1 MSSGIGLGA
10 PRGDAHWDNE
20 FDVVVVG
27 SGAGGLTA
35 AIVAHDLG
43 QSVVVIEK
51 SDQYGGTSAIS
62 GGGVWVPCNHL
73 LDAAGAADSHD
84 DALTYLKAAT
94 RGDGLRG
101 ALARL
106 SRARA
111 ADGPLSR
118 REDLSSLPRDAQIFR
133 LLPRAAAA
141 PSRVIA
147 RWIRS
152 PFNAALLGDEFARMR
167 PPQPGTLIAGRVT
180 MTAGEAHVIL
190 CKERG
195 WIALFMRRMA
205 RYWLDLPWRF
215 RSKRDRR
222 LTLGSSMVGSLRRSM
237 MDRNIPLWLN
247 TSLDS
252 LVTDA
257 RRVVGIT
264 ATQNGKH
271 DSHRGEDAALSSLP
285 AASSTIRRCA
295 TNTCPSR
302 RAPNGPSRRPS
313 NTGDAI
319 RAGQGVGAQV
329 APDGSC
335 VVGADG
341 FHHGPREAA
350 RAVRRA
356 QPARMRDGQSARQVA
371 SWTRLRLTARSFT
384 RCTPIIKKSNA
395 NMPAWLV
402 FDADFRRKYPCG
414 PLLPGMVRPDKS
426 LPAGWAGTVYFKG
439 DTLDSLAAQIDVDA
453 KGLRE
458 TVARMNE
465 YAASGDDK
473 EFGKGSNNFDRYYGD
488 VNVKPNPCLAPIAK
502 PPFYA
507 MRIDAGDI
515 GTKGGLLTDEYARVL
530 RDDGNPIPGLYA
542 TGNTSAAV
550 MGPSYPGAGSTL
562 GPAMTFGY
570 IAAHHLAGV

>member
-1 MSSGIGLGA
+1 MSSGIRLGTSA
-10 PRGDAHWDNE
+10 GEAKWDHE
-20 FDVVVVG
+20 FDVIVVG
-27 SGAGGLTA
+27 SGSGGMTA

-51 SDQYGGTSAIS
+51 SDLYGGTSAIS

-73 LDAAGAADSHD
+73 ATAAGANDNHD

-94 RGDGLRG
+94 RGMVAEARILAYLEHAPRMVRYLEEKTWLKYRAMPNYSDYYP
-101 ALARL
+101 ALPGSKPGYRTM
-106 SRARA
+106 
-111 ADGPLSR
+111 DPI
-118 REDLSSLPRDAQIFR
+118 PFDA
-133 LLPRAAAA
+133 
-141 PSRVIA
+141 SK
-147 RWIRS
+147 
-152 PFNAALLGDEFARMR
+152 LGEEFAQMR

-180 MTAGEAHVIL
+180 MTAGEAHTIL

-195 WIALFMRRMA
+195 WMTLFMRRMA
-205 RYWLDLPWRF
+205 RYWLDIPWRF

-222 LTLGSSMVGSLRRSM
+222 LTLGSSMIGSLRRSM

-247 TSLDS
+247 TSLES
-252 LVTDA
+252 IVTDA
-257 RRVVGIT
+257 RRVEGIV
-264 ATQNGKH
+264 ATQNGK
-271 DSHRGEDAALSSLP
+271 SIRIGARRGVILAAGGFEHNQEMRDEYLP
-285 AASSTIRRCA
+285 KPTRSEWTV
-295 TNTCPSR
+295 TP
-302 RAPNGPSRRPS
+302 PS

-319 RAGQGVGAQV
+319 RAGQGVGAQTALMDHAWW
-329 APDGSC
+329 APTVFVMGREKRRALFVERNLPGC
-335 VVGADG
+335 VMVNRLGRRFVD
-341 FHHGPREAA
+341 EAA
-350 RAVRRA
+350 PYSEIVYAMYA
-356 QPARMRDGQSARQVA
+356 DNE
-371 SWTRLRLTARSFT
+371 
-384 RCTPIIKKSNA
+384 KSKA

-414 PLLPGMVRPDKS
+414 PLLPGMARPDKA
-426 LPAGWAGTVYFKG
+426 LPSSWLGKIYFKA
-439 DTLDSLAAQIDVDA
+439 DTLDALAAQIEVDA
-453 KGLRE
+453 SGLRE
-458 TVARMNE
+458 TVDRMNE
-465 YAASGDDK
+465 YAASGEDK

-530 RDDGNPIPGLYA
+530 REDGQAIAGLYA
-542 TGNTSAAV
+542 TGNTSASV

>member
-1 MSSGIGLGA
+1 MSSGMRLGA
-10 PRGDAHWDNE
+10 SPADAHWDHE

-35 AIVAHDLG
+35 AIAARDLG

-73 LDAAGAADSHD
+73 LTAAGAKDSHD
-84 DALTYLKAAT
+84 DALAYLKAAT
-94 RGDGLRG
+94 RGMV
-101 ALARL
+101 AEARL
-106 SRARA
+106 LAYLEHAPRMVRYLEEKTCLKYRAMPNYS
-111 ADGPLSR
+111 DYYP
-118 REDLSSLPRDAQIFR
+118 SLPG
-133 LLPRAAAA
+133 
-141 PSRVIA
+141 SRPGY
-147 RWIRS
+147 RTMDPL
-152 PFNAALLGDEFARMR
+152 PFNAARLGDELARMR
-167 PPQPGTLIAGRVT
+167 PPQPGTLIGGRVT
-180 MTAGEAHVIL
+180 MTAGEAHAIL

-195 WIALFMRRMA
+195 WMTLFVRRMA

-215 RSKRDRR
+215 KSKRDRR
-222 LTLGSSMVGSLRRSM
+222 LTLGSSLVGSLRRSM
-237 MDRNIPLWLN
+237 MDRDIPLWLD
-247 TSLDS
+247 TALDS

-257 RRVVGIT
+257 RRVEGIV
-264 ATQNGKH
+264 ATQNGKPVRIAAR
-271 DSHRGEDAALSSLP
+271 RGVILAAGGFEHNQAMRDEYLP
-285 AASSTIRRCA
+285 KPT
-295 TNTCPSR
+295 
-302 RAPNGPSRRPS
+302 RAEWTVTPPS

-329 APDGSC
+329 ALMDHAWWAPTVFIMGREKRRALFVERNLPGC
-335 VVGADG
+335 VMVNRLGRRFVD
-341 FHHGPREAA
+341 EAA
-350 RAVRRA
+350 PYSEIVYAMYA
-356 QPARMRDGQSARQVA
+356 DNE
-371 SWTRLRLTARSFT
+371 
-384 RCTPIIKKSNA
+384 KSKA

-402 FDADFRRKYPCG
+402 FDAEFRRKYPCG
-414 PLLPGMVRPDKS
+414 PLLPGMARPDKA
-426 LPAGWAGTVYFKG
+426 LPASWTGTVYFKA
-439 DTLDSLAAQIDVDA
+439 DSLDALAAQIEVDA
-453 KGLRE
+453 KGLGE
-458 TVARMNE
+458 TVERMNQ
-465 YAASGDDK
+465 YAASGDDQ

-530 RDDGNPIPGLYA
+530 RVDGQPIPGLYA